1 MMQDKPTSVT
11 LSYDHADYR
20 EWHSFKNTAEVK
32 LEGDALILEQKAD
45 PTNRVEL
52 KLPLRTLER
61 LDGCRLVMQS
71 GRLGLG
77 ASEQY
82 RKYTNEDFDIVFR
95 LEEDDNGD
103 LLSIRLD
110 AEKWPPFYAQ
120 VGVVRLDPV
129 EEPFEDVAAPADAVT
144 SVEALSSPPSPK
156 RQKTPDASSTD
167 EEKVLSSA
175 AGAEDA
181 QKKEEHFRKLTI
193 QQRVEHLKGKQG
205 SKALKWARDR
215 ASDHVVHLE
224 GGDQKLFDK
233 YPISSLARLDD
244 EQLVEAIDFYEL
256 ALEQYL
262 AFSNGSTSRS

>member
-1 MMQDKPTSVT
+1 MQDQPTSVK
-11 LSYDHADYR
+11 LSYKHADYR

-32 LEGDALILEQKAD
+32 LKGDALILEQKAD
-45 PTNRVEL
+45 PTNRIEL
-52 KLPLRTLER
+52 TLPSRVLER
-61 LDGCRLVMQS
+61 LEGCHFVVQS

-77 ASEQY
+77 ASEEY
-82 RKYTNEDFDIVFR
+82 REYTNKDFDVVLRF
-95 LEEDDNGD
+95 EEDDNGD
-103 LLSIRLD
+103 VLNIRLD

-120 VGVVRLDPV
+120 VGVVPSDPV
-129 EEPFEDVAAPADAVT
+129 EEAPEDVGASADAVT

-156 RQKTPDASSTD
+156 RQKTTDASSTD

-193 QQRVEHLKGKQG
+193 QQRVKHLKGKQG
-205 SKALKWARDR
+205 LEALKWARDR

-233 YPISSLARLDD
+233 YLISSLARLDD
-244 EQLVEAIDFYEL
+244 EQLVEAIDFYQL